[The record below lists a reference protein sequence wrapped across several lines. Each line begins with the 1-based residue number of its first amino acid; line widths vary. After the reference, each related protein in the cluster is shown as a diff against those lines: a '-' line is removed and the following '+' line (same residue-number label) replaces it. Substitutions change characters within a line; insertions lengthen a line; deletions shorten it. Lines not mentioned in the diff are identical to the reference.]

1 LIAAAWRI
9 FLVVARQDG
18 AARER
23 GFPGSDGATGFDG
36 QNFMWE
42 TEGRSSSRLVYVS
55 AVKFWQIGMSSSINP
70 VAFAHQSPLRGALV
84 ALLVQGPSYGYEL
97 ANRLERQLG
106 PGWTIQRPS
115 LYRMLHGLHEKGLI
129 SPISGE
135 KTDSSRVVYR
145 ATEFAEPAVVAWMS
159 NPVSLE
165 HGQLQLQARMV
176 VARQEDLPRL
186 VIALGSYER
195 ALFARRAEVEE
206 GLPARHSLR
215 AAMMTMVRDASI
227 QRIRGEL
234 QWVDKS
240 RRRIHALMEA

>member
-1 LIAAAWRI
+1 
-9 FLVVARQDG
+9 
-18 AARER
+18 
-23 GFPGSDGATGFDG
+23 
-36 QNFMWE
+36 
-42 TEGRSSSRLVYVS
+42 VYVS
-55 AVKFWQIGMSSSINP
+55 AVKFWQIGMSSSTNP

-135 KTDSSRVVYR
+135 KAASASRVVYG

-159 NPVSLE
+159 KPVSLE

-176 VARQEDLPRL
+176 VARREDLPRL
-186 VIALGSYER
+186 LVALGSYER

-215 AAMMTMVRDASI
+215 AAMMTMVRDEPPRESW
-227 QRIRGEL
+227 RPDRLRGL
-234 QWVDKS
+234 GDDKQGQEVS
-240 RRRIHALMEA
+240 GRGS